1 MKNSIE
7 QSDITELTEEIK
19 VFSTVHDSFYTGII
33 SEEMFM
39 DKLKTFESHDFS
51 KENLFNQL
59 NAYFCLGC
67 AYNALK
73 IRKLDC
79 SKAYYRNEYEDKEI
93 CYFRNVLY
101 IANRVRKEEWLSLYY
116 SAWKISMRATLYLA
130 NAYDHLG
137 RFNEALQYYD
147 EAASDEA
154 NVHEVELN
162 KGYCYANMHAFW
174 PEAEPFVVRKAQE
187 ILKKYSKE
195 FDSHQPGLRERVCA
209 WGAPSFSD
217 PLYVFEGAP
226 DSSYHRWLSDNYLW
240 LNRYV
245 DVSCRSVLAQGHN
258 LKLPWIH
265 ASKERVELFATS
277 FDEMR
282 GQYIEAVSG
291 LYKAMNYDDSTSG
304 YQLKSCFKELY
315 SILDKTAF
323 FIAQY
328 LSIDQPVY
336 NVDFDKVWYDNSRRN
351 INPKILAHESNLSLH
366 AIFSIHRDI
375 YANDA
380 SGYVPDEQSKD
391 LRKIRNYLE
400 HRFIKFED
408 GEIRF
413 DGKQLRI
420 SRDELALNAL
430 KMAQIVRCSL
440 IYLCNFL
447 MHAEYDK
454 MHLKS

>member
-1 MKNSIE
+1 MKTSIE
-7 QSDITELTEEIK
+7 QSKITEFTEEIEA
-19 VFSTVHDSFYTGII
+19 FSMVHDSFYTGVIC
-33 SEEMFM
+33 EETFM
-39 DKLKTFESHDFS
+39 NKLKTFESHDFS

-79 SKAYYRNEYEDKEI
+79 SKAYYRNEYEDKEV

-101 IANRVRKEEWLSLYY
+101 IANRVRKEEWFSLYY

-174 PEAEPFVVRKAQE
+174 PEAEPFVVRRAQE
-187 ILKKYSKE
+187 FLKKYSKE
-195 FDSHQPGLRERVCA
+195 FDSHQPGLRERVCS
-209 WGAPSFSD
+209 WITPSFSD
-217 PLYVFEGAP
+217 SLHVFDGP
-226 DSSYHRWLSDNYLW
+226 DSDYHQWLSDNHLW
-240 LNRYV
+240 LNRYA

-258 LKLPWIH
+258 LNLPWIH
-265 ASKERVELFATS
+265 ASKERKDLFESFFGEMKEQYVESVGA
-277 FDEMR
+277 
-282 GQYIEAVSG
+282 
-291 LYKAMNYDDSTSG
+291 LYKAIFLSNDSND
-304 YQLKSCFKELY
+304 YQLKSSFKELY

-323 FIAQY
+323 FLAQY
-328 LSIDQPVY
+328 LDINLPAHSI
-336 NVDFDKVWYDNSRRN
+336 DFDKVWYDKSRKN
-351 INPKILAHESNLSLH
+351 INSKILAHESNLSLH

-375 YANDA
+375 YASNP
-380 SGYVPDEQSKD
+380 SEYVPDEQSKD

-400 HRFIKFED
+400 HRSIKFEN
-408 GEIRF
+408 GEMRF
-413 DGKQLRI
+413 YETQLII
-420 SRDELALNAL
+420 SKDELILNAK

-454 MHLKS
+454 TYVGLI